1 MGPEISQFLAGM
13 RKTMEQVVLPNLSDR
28 FAQEQA
34 GIVAATL
41 AFLEQVHDKVFHYE
55 LLEHH
60 CYRCLLGQTLALLSV
75 AEVTDP
81 EVVETLAAIQ
91 RRLAEDPPGGD
102 IHLYRYDCLRASNE
116 SMKELLCALIR
127 LQPALPDTLR
137 KSLEE
142 DLLQPFFR
150 DLEQR
155 ERSWVKPLGFDAQAD
170 QLPDIA
176 ELLYR
181 DDRLQLPGDRRP

>member
-60 CYRCLLGQTLALLSV
+60 LYRRLLGQLLELLSV
-75 AEVTDP
+75 PAVADP

-102 IHLYRYDCLRASNE
+102 IHLYRYDRLRASNE

-127 LQPALPDTLR
+127 LQPALPDALR
-137 KSLEE
+137 GELEG
-142 DLLQPFFR
+142 LLQPFFR
-150 DLEQR
+150 DLELR
-155 ERSWVKPLGFDAQAD
+155 ERCWVKPLGFDAQAE

-176 ELLYR
+176 EVLYR
-181 DDRLQLPGDRRP
+181 EDRLQLPGDGRP

>member
-13 RKTMEQVVLPNLSDR
+13 KKTVEQVVLPNLHDR

-55 LLEHH
+55 LLEQHL
-60 CYRCLLGQTLALLSV
+60 YGRLLRQILELLSV
-75 AEVTDP
+75 PEVSDP
-81 EVVETLAAIQ
+81 EIVDTLAGIQ
-91 RRLAEDPPGGD
+91 RQLAEDPRGD
-102 IHLYRYDCLRASNE
+102 IHLYSYDYLRASNE

-127 LQPALPDTLR
+127 QQPALPDALRTTL
-137 KSLEE
+137 EA

-155 ERSWVKPLGFDAQAD
+155 ERSWVKPLGFDAQAA

-181 DDRLQLPGDRRP
+181 DNRLQLPGDGPP

>member
-60 CYRCLLGQTLALLSV
+60 LYRRLLGQILELLSV
-75 AEVTDP
+75 PEVADP
-81 EVVETLAAIQ
+81 ETVETLAAIQ

-102 IHLYRYDCLRASNE
+102 IPLYSYDCIRASNE
-116 SMKELLCALIR
+116 SMKELLCALIG
-127 LQPALPDTLR
+127 LQPRLPDALR
-137 KSLEE
+137 TALE

-150 DLEQR
+150 DLERR

-181 DDRLQLPGDRRP
+181 DDRLQLPGDDRP

>member
-60 CYRCLLGQTLALLSV
+60 LYRRLLGQLLELLSV
-75 AEVTDP
+75 PAVADP

-91 RRLAEDPPGGD
+91 RRLAEDPPSGD
-102 IHLYRYDCLRASNE
+102 IHLYRYDRLRASNE

-127 LQPALPDTLR
+127 LQPALPDALR
-137 KSLEE
+137 GELEG
-142 DLLQPFFR
+142 LLQPFFR
-150 DLEQR
+150 DLELR
-155 ERSWVKPLGFDAQAD
+155 ERCWVKPLGFDAQAE

-176 ELLYR
+176 EVLYR
-181 DDRLQLPGDRRP
+181 EDRLRLPGDGRP

>member
-1 MGPEISQFLAGM
+1 MGPEISQFLSGM

-55 LLEHH
+55 LLEHLH
-60 CYRCLLGQTLALLSV
+60 YRGLLERILALLSV
-75 AEVTDP
+75 PAVTDDA
-81 EVVETLAAIQ
+81 VIETLAAMQ
-91 RRLAEDPPGGD
+91 RRLAEDPPGSD
-102 IHLYRYDCLRASNE
+102 AHLYSYDVLRGSNE

-127 LQPALPDTLR
+127 QQPALPDA
-137 KSLEE
+137 
-142 DLLQPFFR
+142 
-150 DLEQR
+150 QR
-155 ERSWVKPLGFDAQAD
+155 EALDGLLRPFLRELEVRERAWVKPLNFDAQAD
-170 QLPDIA
+170 QVPDIG

-181 DDRLQLPGDRRP
+181 DGRLQLPGAG

>member
-60 CYRCLLGQTLALLSV
+60 LYRRLLGQTLDLLSV
-75 AEVTDP
+75 PEVTDP
-81 EVVETLAAIQ
+81 EIVETLAAIQ
-91 RRLAEDPPGGD
+91 RQLTEDPPGGD
-102 IHLYRYDCLRASNE
+102 IHLYRYDRLRAGNE

-127 LQPALPDTLR
+127 LQPALPDAARTALG
-137 KSLEE
+137 

-150 DLEQR
+150 DLERR

-176 ELLYR
+176 ELLYCN
-181 DDRLQLPGDRRP
+181 DRLQLPGDGRP

>member
-13 RKTMEQVVLPNLSDR
+13 RKTMEQVVLPNLADR

-60 CYRCLLGQTLALLSV
+60 LYRRLLGQTLDLLSV
-75 AEVTDP
+75 PEVADP

-102 IHLYRYDCLRASNE
+102 IHLYRYDCIRASNE

-127 LQPALPDTLR
+127 LQPELPDAVRTALG
-137 KSLEE
+137 

-150 DLEQR
+150 DLERR

-176 ELLYR
+176 ELLYC
-181 DDRLQLPGDRRP
+181 DDRLQLPGDGRP